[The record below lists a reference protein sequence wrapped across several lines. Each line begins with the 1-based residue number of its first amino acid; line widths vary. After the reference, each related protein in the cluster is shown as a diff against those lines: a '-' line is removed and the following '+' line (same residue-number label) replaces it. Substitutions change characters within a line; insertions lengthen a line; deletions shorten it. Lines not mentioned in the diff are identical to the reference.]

1 MKAFLISPG
10 DNLIERIITYLFKEG
25 KDYSSNLVVFPGKR
39 PSHFLRKRLAEIE
52 GSSFLPPRI
61 FSMDEFIDY
70 VYSEV
75 VGIRRRLEIIDAI
88 AILYEIHKDSR
99 DPFGNKDFLDPDT
112 FFPIGVKIY
121 NDIEELCIEGVSLNR
136 LKEFDSLIE
145 ETMPPKSMRRLQSL
159 SYFYENFY
167 KKIED
172 SHYSTRSSR
181 YRDVSLYIERFDFR
195 VFNRIIFSGFFGLT
209 KSERLMFNYLKER
222 EETIF
227 FFQDG
232 FGIDLSSLGIIVEKE
247 ESYPSKPQIHFYK
260 SPDTHGQVF
269 GVGTILKE
277 KILMGEKI
285 DERTVVVLP
294 LAETLFP
301 LFHHALNLLSPGQ
314 YNISLGYPLERTPLW
329 ALIKTLMELV
339 LSMDGDRLYVPYYLN
354 FVLHPYIKNIYF
366 EGQAETTRI
375 LFQTIEEVLSDKKAL
390 KFITLKEIEEDEI
403 LETFLRERILGKG
416 ENISVLRLKEHLRSI
431 HENTIQ
437 KVLYFD
443 NVGEFARRIIE
454 FIQFIFENSVAR
466 LHPFFYPYCETFIAE
481 LDKISRSLMRNF
493 KFKTIGSYFN
503 LIKQVIISSY
513 TPFYGTPLKGLQVLG
528 FLETR
533 NIKFERIFFLDLN
546 EGVVPEIRKEDTLLP
561 FKVRKILG
569 IPTHLDREKL
579 IGYYFDILIKGACEV
594 HLFYIEN
601 KEKDRSRFIERL
613 LWEIQ
618 KKEKKLDEKEYL
630 KWIQYPITLKSQ
642 KPRDIEKSPEIVTFL
657 RNFIFSAS
665 CIDHYLSC
673 PLRFYYEHILELK
686 EKETVSEDLEREEI
700 GNLVHE
706 VLFEFFKDK
715 IGESLSEKDM
725 NLEDLSKLVFKH
737 FEKRFGKSTTGEL
750 YLLRRQVNGHLKD
763 FIKDYQIPKIKSIPT
778 KIIGLERRIS
788 TKIGSFHLIARLDRI
803 EKRAE
808 RTTIIDYKTSANKKF
823 LSINFRKL
831 NPDKRE
837 SWTEAIPTLQLPF
850 YLTVYS
856 QFTGDDPQQMDG
868 FFLLLG
874 RNIIDTS
881 IEVPLYS
888 EDLERR
894 DQFLIL
900 NRIIFSLLNEII
912 EPSIPFS
919 ASLRRR
925 ESCLYCIYQHICTN

>member
-1 MKAFLISPG
+1 
-10 DNLIERIITYLFKEG
+10 
-25 KDYSSNLVVFPGKR
+25 
-39 PSHFLRKRLAEIE
+39 
-52 GSSFLPPRI
+52 
-61 FSMDEFIDY
+61 
-70 VYSEV
+70 
-75 VGIRRRLEIIDAI
+75 
-88 AILYEIHKDSR
+88 
-99 DPFGNKDFLDPDT
+99 
-112 FFPIGVKIY
+112 
-121 NDIEELCIEGVSLNR
+121 
-136 LKEFDSLIE
+136 
-145 ETMPPKSMRRLQSL
+145 
-159 SYFYENFY
+159 
-167 KKIED
+167 
-172 SHYSTRSSR
+172 
-181 YRDVSLYIERFDFR
+181 
-195 VFNRIIFSGFFGLT
+195 
-209 KSERLMFNYLKER
+209 
-222 EETIF
+222 
-227 FFQDG
+227 
-232 FGIDLSSLGIIVEKE
+232 
-247 ESYPSKPQIHFYK
+247 
-260 SPDTHGQVF
+260 
-269 GVGTILKE
+269 
-277 KILMGEKI
+277 
-285 DERTVVVLP
+285 
-294 LAETLFP
+294 
-301 LFHHALNLLSPGQ
+301 
-314 YNISLGYPLERTPLW
+314 
-329 ALIKTLMELV
+329 
-339 LSMDGDRLYVPYYLN
+339 
-354 FVLHPYIKNIYF
+354 
-366 EGQAETTRI
+366 
-375 LFQTIEEVLSDKKAL
+375 
-390 KFITLKEIEEDEI
+390 
-403 LETFLRERILGKG
+403 
-416 ENISVLRLKEHLRSI
+416 
-431 HENTIQ
+431 
-437 KVLYFD
+437 
-443 NVGEFARRIIE
+443 
-454 FIQFIFENSVAR
+454 
-466 LHPFFYPYCETFIAE
+466 
-481 LDKISRSLMRNF
+481 
-493 KFKTIGSYFN
+493 
-503 LIKQVIISSY
+503 
-513 TPFYGTPLKGLQVLG
+513 
-528 FLETR
+528 
-533 NIKFERIFFLDLN
+533 
-546 EGVVPEIRKEDTLLP
+546 
-561 FKVRKILG
+561 
-569 IPTHLDREKL
+569 
-579 IGYYFDILIKGACEV
+579 
-594 HLFYIEN
+594 
-601 KEKDRSRFIERL
+601 
-613 LWEIQ
+613 
-618 KKEKKLDEKEYL
+618 
-630 KWIQYPITLKSQ
+630 
-642 KPRDIEKSPEIVTFL
+642 
-657 RNFIFSAS
+657 
-665 CIDHYLSC
+665 LSC